1 MGDRLNESDVARILK
16 VSDATVRQLIEEEV
30 LSGTQS
36 EDLWWTTEDLLL
48 GDLAVLTETER
59 IERFRDGNYTSPW
72 AAGLKEGDAGYV
84 SSKRIALILEGSETE
99 PVRKT

>member
-59 IERFRDGNYTSPW
+59 IERFREGNYTSPW

-84 SSKRIALILEGSETE
+84 SSKRIALILEGTDVE
-99 PVRKT
+99 PGQT

>member
-59 IERFRDGNYTSPW
+59 IERFREGNYTSLW

-84 SSKRIALILEGSETE
+84 SSKRIALIFEGSETE